1 MGKNLSALALASML
15 ILSGCDRLGISNPFF
30 EKEVSCGSEE
40 AKEILVKLI
49 RDNVEGETV
58 KTFDDDAFKE
68 QAFADIGISHIRS
81 MIERLGIT
89 IDEIRTAEKTDTSS
103 KLKCE
108 ATLKLEVPE
117 DVVGYAVAANRT
129 VGNSYKKTPDFF
141 ERYYRKEGAYYV
153 KTIS

>member
-58 KTFDDDAFKE
+58 KT
-68 QAFADIGISHIRS
+68 QRTGICRHRYIAYPQH
-81 MIERLGIT
+81 
-89 IDEIRTAEKTDTSS
+89 DRTF
-103 KLKCE
+103 
-108 ATLKLEVPE
+108 
-117 DVVGYAVAANRT
+117 GHNHR
-129 VGNSYKKTPDFF
+129 
-141 ERYYRKEGAYYV
+141 
-153 KTIS
+153 